1 MESFGK
7 DGMELHD
14 PTAVWFAMENK
25 PGRRLAEGWKTQK
38 REFVVERSVKKSHSS
53 LNGFVRD

>member
-25 PGRRLAEGWKTQK
+25 IGKTLADGWKTQK
-38 REFVVERSVKKSHSS
+38 REFVVERYAYSAILS
-53 LNGFVRD
+53 